1 MTQIS
6 ISNAAVEFGATT
18 LFKDVTLTVAAGE
31 RWWVVGRNGT
41 GKTTL
46 FRIITGAMVPTRG
59 QVARQPGLRVSL
71 LEQHRDFGDA
81 TTVWEAAAGQF
92 AELLALEKSLA
103 EQATALGE
111 HSSEAALE
119 KYGRDLE
126 RFEREGGYTFAPRV
140 DAVLHGLGFD
150 PAEARE
156 RPLERLSGGE
166 RGRLGL
172 ARQLVSPADMLL
184 LDEPTNHL
192 DLETTQWLEQYLRE
206 TEKSVVVISHDR
218 AFLAA
223 IADHVLHFEGNSA
236 LAYTGGYASFIVQR
250 EERRLTQQRQFVKQ
264 QRTIAAES
272 DYVARNI
279 AGQNSKQAKGRRKR
293 LERLPRLS
301 SPVGDDGTMAL
312 RLEIAERGG
321 DQVVVAKD
329 VTITV
334 PDAAQPDGERVLIER
349 FSARLPRGERL
360 GILGPNGAGKST
372 LLKTLMG
379 ERTVARGEL
388 LLGGSIAVAHYRQDL
403 AQVPLDRTL
412 YEVIS
417 DLRPTWERR
426 MVQGHLGR
434 FGFSGD
440 EVQRRAETLSGGER
454 ARVALAMMMLS
465 RANLLILDEPT
476 NHLDVESIEALED
489 AIERYE
495 GTIILVS
502 HDRALLR
509 ALATKVWVLHDRRIT
524 EFDGSFAEWEVVSEE
539 RAHAAAVQQS
549 EEEAL
554 RRVKERQKTERRD
567 ASKGGT
573 ADQQRSQLREAK
585 RAVERTE
592 GEVARH
598 EAEVA
603 RLSATLED
611 PDLYTKPDGAKRAR
625 ELGVELEKAKR
636 ALDRAL
642 GQWGEATEALE
653 RLEKATV

>member
-6 ISNAAVEFGATT
+6 ISNAVVEFGATT
-18 LFKDVTLTVAAGE
+18 LFKDITFTVAAGE
-31 RWWVVGRNGT
+31 RWGIVGRNGT

-46 FRIITGAMVPTRG
+46 FKLITGAMQPTRG
-59 QVARQPGLRVSL
+59 QIARQPGLRVSL

-92 AELLALEKSLA
+92 ADLLALERSLA
-103 EQATALGE
+103 EQASALGE

-119 KYGRDLE
+119 KYGHDLE
-126 RFEREGGYTFAPRV
+126 RFERDGGYTFAPRV

-150 PAEARE
+150 PVEART

-206 TEKSVVVISHDR
+206 TDKSVVVISHDR

-223 IADHVLHFEGNSA
+223 IADHILHFEGDTA
-236 LAYTGGYASFIVQR
+236 FAYTGGYESFIVQR
-250 EERRLTQQRQFVKQ
+250 EERRLSQQRQFQKQ

-272 DYVARNI
+272 DYIARNI

-301 SPVGDDGTMAL
+301 SPIGEDGTMAL

-321 DQVVVAKD
+321 DQVVVAKN
-329 VTITV
+329 VKIAV
-334 PDAAQPDGERVLIER
+334 PDAAAPGGQRTLLEH
-349 FSARLPRGERL
+349 FNARLVRGERL

-379 ERTVARGEL
+379 EREVAGGEL
-388 LLGGSIAVAHYRQDL
+388 LLGGSISVAYYRQDL
-403 AQVPLDRTL
+403 AQVPLGKSL

-465 RANLLILDEPT
+465 RANLLVLDEPT

-495 GTIILVS
+495 GTVILVS

-509 ALATKVWVLHDRRIT
+509 ALATKVWVLHEKRMT
-524 EFDGSFAEWEVVSEE
+524 EFDGSFAEWEVVSQE

-549 EEEAL
+549 EEESL
-554 RRVKERQKTERRD
+554 RRVRERQKTERRD
-567 ASKGGT
+567 ASKGGGEQART
-573 ADQQRSQLREAK
+573 QLREAK
-585 RAVERTE
+585 RAVERAE
-592 GEVARH
+592 GEVARC
-598 EAEVA
+598 EGDVG
-603 RLSATLED
+603 RLSGTLEN

-625 ELGVELEKAKR
+625 ELGQELEKAKR

-642 GQWGEATEALE
+642 AQWGEATEALE
-653 RLEKATV
+653 RLEKAGV